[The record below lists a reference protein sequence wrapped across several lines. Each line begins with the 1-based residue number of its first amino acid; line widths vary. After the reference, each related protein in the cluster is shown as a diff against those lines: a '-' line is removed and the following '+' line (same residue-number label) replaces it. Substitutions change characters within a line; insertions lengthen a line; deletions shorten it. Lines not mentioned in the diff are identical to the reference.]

1 MNVAKESD
9 GLTKIYQA
17 FICPVRAVLQFLQ
30 LVNQNHCS
38 IDTVALFHLF
48 ADFFFVHF
56 SLTTELFSSKPF
68 FSLIYSTKRRFPA
81 CSAFVSWV
89 RRRHWHHKQ
98 RRLHRHH
105 KQHHR
110 HHRHKR
116 HHLHHLH
123 KQHQQHRH
131 PDLLDLLAAALLH
144 GESPLASGF

>member
-81 CSAFVSWV
+81 CSAFVSWLGGHHWNHHYKQQHQ
-89 RRRHWHHKQ
+89 RHQ
-98 RRLHRHH
+98 H
-105 KQHHR
+105 KQHHNQ
-110 HHRHKR
+110 
-116 HHLHHLH
+116 H
-123 KQHQQHRH
+123 KQQLQY
-131 PDLLDLLAAALLH
+131 PDLLNLLAAALLH
-144 GESPLASGF
+144 GKSPLASRF